1 MKFVELVID
10 LENEVSIKRG
20 DVKEKSGGI
29 DGIIN
34 DFLVKFYLREKGLKL
49 KDELGSGFAI
59 RDGDWE
65 KIFFGGV

>member
-1 MKFVELVID
+1 MKFVELVVD
-10 LENEVSIKRG
+10 LENEIGIKRG
-20 DVKEKSGGI
+20 DVEEKSGGI

-34 DFLVKFYLREKGLKL
+34 DLSIKLYLREKGLKL

-59 RDGDWE
+59 GDGDRE

>member
-1 MKFVELVID
+1 MKFVELIID
-10 LENEVSIKRG
+10 LENEIGIKRG
-20 DVKEKSGGI
+20 DVEEKSGGV

-34 DFLVKFYLREKGLKL
+34 DFLVKLYLREKGLKL

-59 RDGDWE
+59 RDGDWK